1 VDAKKSTITA
11 AEAIALTK
19 GVDEI
24 YATKGKK
31 VMHVVMAKDKP
42 DADTLRGLLVGPSG
56 NLRAPCLR
64 TGRTLIVGFDEATY
78 ASLLAKGG
86 KAPAQSAAKL
96 ETKPAAKPAARTK
109 KK

>member
-1 VDAKKSTITA
+1 MDAKKSTITA
-11 AEAIALTK
+11 AQAIALTK

-31 VMHVVMAKDKP
+31 VIHVVMAKDKP

-78 ASLLAKGG
+78 ASLLAAG
-86 KAPAQSAAKL
+86 KTP
-96 ETKPAAKPAARTK
+96 TKSAAKPAAKATAKPAAKAK

>member
-1 VDAKKSTITA
+1 MDAKKSTITA

-78 ASLLAKGG
+78 ASLLAKSG
-86 KAPAQSAAKL
+86 KSPTKNAAKP
-96 ETKPAAKPAARTK
+96 EAKPAAKPANKAK